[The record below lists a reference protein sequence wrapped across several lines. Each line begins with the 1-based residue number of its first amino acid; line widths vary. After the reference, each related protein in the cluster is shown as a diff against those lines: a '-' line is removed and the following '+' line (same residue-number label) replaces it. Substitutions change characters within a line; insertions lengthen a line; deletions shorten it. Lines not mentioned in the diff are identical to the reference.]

1 MRYGL
6 LLLLVACTGNEA
18 TGPPDLT
25 GSWTGANTVAA
36 LDVRLSNV
44 VRVFPCGI
52 TFGCSGS
59 VTVAMIRLEGTYR
72 DQRTAESV
80 LLASDTERRSD
91 ARFDFSLFTRDNGVN
106 ALDTVTYATTRLVG
120 RAVDDRTIDA
130 ALWIDYQRSSGGS
143 SVSWTTWR
151 ADSSAI
157 TLRRK

>member
-59 VTVAMIRLEGTYR
+59 VTVAMIRLEG
-72 DQRTAESV
+72 
-80 LLASDTERRSD
+80 
-91 ARFDFSLFTRDNGVN
+91 
-106 ALDTVTYATTRLVG
+106 ALDTVTYVTTRLVG
-120 RAVDDRTIDA
+120 RAVDDGTIAA
-130 ALWIDYQRSSGGS
+130 AL
-143 SVSWTTWR
+143 
-151 ADSSAI
+151 
-157 TLRRK
+157 